1 MLLEKILYK
10 KELFALILRKKNQFK
25 NNGVNFFTDNKDL
38 LQVGLIKHNKNHK
51 IKSHK
56 HIKRV
61 KKIHYCTEVLIIKK
75 GKLKIRFYNNDGI
88 DIKKDK
94 ILNKEDIIILFKG
107 GHGFLVK
114 EKLEMIEV
122 KQGPYDQ
129 NNDKVQYKIS
139 NDKWN

>member
-1 MLLEKILYK
+1 
-10 KELFALILRKKNQFK
+10 
-25 NNGVNFFTDNKDL
+25 
-38 LQVGLIKHNKNHK
+38 
-51 IKSHK
+51 
-56 HIKRV
+56 
-61 KKIHYCTEVLIIKK
+61 VLIIKK
-75 GKLKIRFYNNDGI
+75 GKLKVRFYNNDGI

-107 GHGFLVK
+107 GHGFLIK
-114 EKLEMIEV
+114 EELEMIEV

>member
-1 MLLEKILYK
+1 MLLEKIIYK

-61 KKIHYCTEVLIIKK
+61 KKINYCTEVLIIKK
-75 GKLKIRFYNNDGI
+75 GKLKIRFYNNVGI

-94 ILNKEDIIILFKG
+94 ILNKEDII
-107 GHGFLVK
+107 
-114 EKLEMIEV
+114 
-122 KQGPYDQ
+122 
-129 NNDKVQYKIS
+129 NAYKKYLSIR
-139 NDKWN
+139 